1 MATIFKR
8 KGTGPYIIQ
17 WFDHEGRRR
26 EKSSRTTDKRVAE
39 RIAAKL
45 EADTAL
51 RRDGVI
57 DARTASAA
65 EQSLKTIDSHLA
77 DFNAKM
83 VVENRDPKHIESTLK
98 IIRAFSNASA
108 LVTVADITVDE
119 ASKYARNVANRG
131 RSVRTVHAHL
141 TALKSFTRWL
151 ARGGKLATDPLA
163 TLKKPNPKADRRVE
177 RRILLPAE
185 FTWLRCATETGPT
198 RFGTAGRGRGLL
210 YTTAIQT
217 GLRSSELRSLTR
229 GRLFIERERD
239 KPFIMCKARSTKNSK
254 DAHQYITLDLAAE
267 LRTHIARKAPQAPVF
282 TMPSKDDV
290 ADMLRADLAQARSE
304 WLAEAKHDPEEYE
317 RRVDSDFLCP
327 ENHDREV
334 LDFHALRHT
343 TGAWAAMGGGHPK
356 EIQVLMRH
364 SSITLTMDTYGHLFP
379 GQNAE
384 TVHRMPDMSGPDP
397 EVLRAT
403 GTAGDT
409 ADPQQIPQQL
419 QHEAMREHASLC
431 DKPSDASASTHGR
444 KAMTGN
450 TVRDG
455 MRDDA
460 TGSKN
465 WPGRARTCNLLIQS
479 QAFCQLNYGPRDGLM
494 LSPVPGGVKGSR
506 VQSPEFRVQS

>member
-1 MATIFKR
+1 MATVFKR
-8 KGTGPYIIQ
+8 QGKGSWIIQ
-17 WFDHEGRRR
+17 WYDHTGKRR
-26 EKSSRTTDKRVAE
+26 ERSSRTTDKKAAD

-57 DARTASAA
+57 DARSAVAA
-65 EQSLKTIDSHLA
+65 EQSSKTIASHLA
-77 DFNAKM
+77 DFGAKM
-83 VVENRDPKHIESTLK
+83 VAENRDPKHIETTLQ
-98 IIRAFSNASA
+98 IIRAFSKARA

-119 ASKYARNVANRG
+119 ASRYAQDVAHRG
-131 RSVRTVHAHL
+131 RSPRTVHSHL
-141 TALKSFTRWL
+141 TALKSFTGWL

-163 TLKKPNPKADRRVE
+163 TLKKPNPKADLRVE

-185 FTWLRCATETGPT
+185 FTWLRCATESGPT
-198 RFGTAGRGRGLL
+198 RFGTPGGERGLL

-229 GRLFIERERD
+229 GSLFIETDRN
-239 KPFIMCKARSTKNSK
+239 KPFVKCKARSTKNSK
-254 DAHQYITLDLAAE
+254 DAHQYITLELAAE

-290 ADMLRADLAQARSE
+290 ADMLRTDLAQARSA

-317 RRVDSDFLCP
+317 QRVESDFLCP
-327 ENHDREV
+327 KNHDNEV

-343 TGAWAAMGGGHPK
+343 TGAWAAMGGGQPNEVK
-356 EIQVLMRH
+356 RLMRH

-379 GQNAE
+379 GQDAE
-384 TVHRMPDMSGPDP
+384 TVHRMPDMSGADP
-397 EVLRAT
+397 KVLRAT
-403 GTAGDT
+403 GTEDVT

-419 QHEAMREHASLC
+419 QHETMQERASQC
-431 DKPSDASASTHGR
+431 DRSRDASTSAHGR

-460 TGSKN
+460 RGSKN
-465 WPGRARTCNLLIQS
+465 WPGRTPICKLPI
-479 QAFCQLNYGPRDGLM
+479 P
-494 LSPVPGGVKGSR
+494 SR
-506 VQSPEFRVQS
+506 A